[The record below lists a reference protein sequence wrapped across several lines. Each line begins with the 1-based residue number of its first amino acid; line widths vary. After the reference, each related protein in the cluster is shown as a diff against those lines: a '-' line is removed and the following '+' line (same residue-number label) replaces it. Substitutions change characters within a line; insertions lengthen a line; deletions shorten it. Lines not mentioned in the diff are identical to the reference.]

1 MRSERYA
8 IAPRLSL
15 TGPVRSKSAATSL
28 RCVDCQQSHALEYTL
43 NCQACGGLLEIQ
55 YDLERLTD
63 EPLVQPRRTGIW
75 RYAAWMPVHDAAN
88 FVTLGEQPSPLFPIP
103 RLGAELGLRRLW
115 IKFDGSNPTGTVKDR
130 SSQTAV
136 SCARQF
142 GFDAIGVVSTGN
154 AASSIATYAARAGLR
169 GLVCCYTQST
179 AAKMAHIAG
188 VASDVIWYD
197 GVYDDM
203 IRHFDAAVD
212 RRWFFDGGASR
223 NPFKQEGK
231 KSIALETYEQLGHA
245 PDLMVYPVGMGE
257 TLLAG
262 QRAWAALAATGRIE
276 IPPRPVSAQSSEAN
290 TIAEAWRS
298 GDELGAKT
306 IGYTVAEGTAVGDMG
321 AKGRLTLRRIREQ
334 DGLAGDVSDEETL
347 DMQRRL
353 AQVEGLWIGPT
364 GAVPLAVTARLAREG
379 QIDPDD
385 EIVCISSET
394 GLKGD
399 WPPIQVRGETPGLD
413 LIRQALGRP

>member
-1 MRSERYA
+1 MRSE
-8 IAPRLSL
+8 
-15 TGPVRSKSAATSL
+15 SAATSL
-28 RCVDCQQSHALEYTL
+28 RCVDCRQSHALEYTL

-55 YDLERLTD
+55 YDLKRLTE
-63 EPLVQPRRTGIW
+63 EPLVQPRRTGVW

-154 AASSIATYAARAGLR
+154 AASSIATYATRAGLR

-231 KSIALETYEQLGHA
+231 KSIALETYEQLGRA

-257 TLLAG
+257 TLLAS
-262 QRAWAALAATGRIE
+262 QRGWVALAATGRVDK
-276 IPPRPVSAQSSEAN
+276 PPRPVSAQSTEAN

-347 DMQRRL
+347 DMQSRL
-353 AQVEGLWIGPT
+353 AQVEGLWVGPT

-379 QIDPDD
+379 QIDPED

-399 WPPIQVRGETPGLD
+399 WPPLQVRGEEPSVD
-413 LIRQALGRP
+413 LIRQALGQLPAT